1 MSRTLAQVGDA
12 LLGAHTAGDAP
23 ALIGLY
29 AEAAALAEAA
39 GALDAACF
47 YWTHAHVYALETGDP
62 RAAALRA
69 VLKRH
74 GREE

>member
-1 MSRTLAQVGDA
+1 MSRTLGQVGEALLSAHASGDA
-12 LLGAHTAGDAP
+12 L

-29 AEAAALAEAA
+29 AEAGALADAA
-39 GALDAACF
+39 GDVDAACF

-62 RAAALRA
+62 RTTMLRRI
-69 VLKRH
+69 LMRH